1 MIKEA
6 IAQLV
11 KREDLTSEV
20 MEQVMEEIMTGE
32 ATDAQKAS
40 FLTALSMKGETIDE
54 ITSAAKVL
62 RSHCERFLNDMD
74 VLEIV
79 GTGGDGSN
87 TINISTLSSVVVSA
101 AGIPVA
107 KHGNR
112 AASSKCGTADCLEA
126 LGVKIDCAPARS
138 AQILKDINLCFLF
151 AQKYHPAMRFV
162 GAVRKEM
169 GIRTLFNVLG
179 PLANPAGATMQLFG
193 VYSEELVEPLAH
205 VLRNLG
211 VKRAMVVYGRDSMDE
226 ISLSAETKVC
236 EFKNDEFKSYVI
248 KPEDLGLTRCNKE
261 DLVGGTPQENAAIV
275 NDILGGAKG
284 PKTDVVL
291 LNAGAAIYLASDGIT
306 LKDGI
311 EKAREIIVSGK
322 AKKQLKE
329 FIEEIGRASCRERV

>member
-54 ITSAAKVL
+54 ITSAAKGL

-261 DLVGGTPQENAAIV
+261 DLIGGTPQENAAIV

-329 FIEEIGRASCRERV
+329 FIEETNK